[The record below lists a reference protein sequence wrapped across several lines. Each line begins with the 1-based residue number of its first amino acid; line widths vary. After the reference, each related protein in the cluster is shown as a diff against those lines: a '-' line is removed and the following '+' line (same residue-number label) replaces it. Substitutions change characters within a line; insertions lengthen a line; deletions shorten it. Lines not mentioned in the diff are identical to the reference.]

1 MDRDRRVR
9 IYDAH
14 SWTGISLGLFLFVVC
29 FTGSLAMFYHEIKSW
44 EDPARRLAIAESPV
58 PVQPLI
64 DAWLADT
71 PPDEVEFVSVDFPN
85 PYEPYYYGRFS
96 HATDDGPSEFH
107 ERRWSTAS
115 GEVLPER
122 GEGLATWLLDFH
134 RDLMWPDFM
143 GGRQIGRGIV
153 GIAGIVMLLSIVTG
167 ILTHR
172 KILKEVFTFRRQRS
186 IRVKWKD
193 AHNFLGIWS
202 LPFSIMIAFTGAWLG
217 IVALLLP
224 ITGLLV
230 FKGDSDSVIHLLTGG
245 ETPRAQIEAPMLSL
259 DDVRRRPHTNS
270 GALPVGV
277 FANNWG
283 DANAEYTINYAPDT
297 ELYYYEVERISGTT
311 GDSLPL
317 TGLLEPAAST
327 RVIAAISPLHYG
339 TYGGIALK
347 FLYFALGIGLSA
359 MVALGNMVWI
369 ERRAHS
375 AEGSRSPRFYDRLSR
390 LTAGVCMGVVLA
402 SVAIFYVDAFYGGA
416 EDSRIFW
423 IGISYFAV
431 WLAALGFAFV
441 AANSYR
447 ATRQLL
453 AATGAGLVGLPF
465 ASTLTAGV
473 PPWSLVAAGHVA
485 APAVDLTLLIL
496 GIACLWIASR
506 LPSRRGG
513 ARADNTH
520 SAELDPEPLSAPPN
534 PAA

>member
-9 IYDAH
+9 LYDAH

-44 EDPARRLAIAESPV
+44 EDPARRLAIAEAPV
-58 PVQPLI
+58 PVQPLV
-64 DAWLADT
+64 DAWLADI
-71 PPDEVEFVSVDFPN
+71 PSDEIGFVGVDFPN
-85 PYEPYYYGRFS
+85 AYEPYYYGRFN
-96 HATDDGPSEFH
+96 HVPDDGPSEFH
-107 ERRWSTAS
+107 ERRWNTVT
-115 GEVLPER
+115 GEVLPDR
-122 GEGLATWLLDFH
+122 GDGLATWLLDFH
-134 RDLMWPDFM
+134 RDLMWPEFL

-186 IRVKWKD
+186 VRVKWKD

-230 FKGDSDSVIHLLTGG
+230 FKGDSDSVVHLLTGG
-245 ETPRAQIEAPMLSL
+245 ETPRAQVEAPMLSL
-259 DDVRRRPHTNS
+259 DEVKARPHSDS

-277 FANNWG
+277 FAINWG
-283 DANAEYTINYAPDT
+283 DENAEYTLNYAPDT

-311 GDSLPL
+311 GDALPP

-347 FLYFALGIGLSA
+347 FLYFALGLGLSA

-402 SVAIFYVDAFYGGA
+402 SVAIFYVDAFYAGS
-416 EDSRIFW
+416 EDDRIFR

-431 WLAALGFAFV
+431 WFAALAFAFMTG
-441 AANSYR
+441 NSYR
-447 ATRQLL
+447 ATRRLL
-453 AATGAGLVGLPF
+453 AATGAGLVGLPVVS
-465 ASTLTAGV
+465 AATAGIA
-473 PPWSLVAAGHVA
+473 PWSLVAAGHLA
-485 APAVDLTLLIL
+485 APAVDLTLLLL
-496 GIACLWIASR
+496 GIVCLWVASR

-513 ARADNTH
+513 AKAGSKHPT
-520 SAELDPEPLSAPPN
+520 ATEPGALAPPN